1 MLMPLKNS
9 RTGWPSVSP
18 VTYST
23 PLMIRLLRFFRAAL
37 SSVHSGLNP
46 DITAVRLVVSIL
58 SSASSRLMVLNN
70 RPPNATVK
78 PTIKPSL
85 YLTAT
90 SPRDDRQ
97 SWREPDFR
105 YVSVRKFYHTIVRT
119 HEMDGGRISDTRPP
133 CRRGAA
139 SDCSSARAIGCPQG
153 PPHQGEPRADASAAG
168 SSAALWDEAAVGC
181 VQKNRGETN
190 IANNKTVP
198 EEDFADRM

>member
-1 MLMPLKNS
+1 MPLKNS

-58 SSASSRLMVLNN
+58 SSARDRLMVLNN
-70 RPPNATVK
+70 VPPNATVK

-85 YLTAT
+85 YLKAT

-119 HEMDGGRISDTRPP
+119 HDIDGGRIFDTRPP

-139 SDCSSARAIGCPQG
+139 SDCSSTRAIGCP
-153 PPHQGEPRADASAAG
+153 PRAAG
-168 SSAALWDEAAVGC
+168 SMPNTRGCFRCRPQRGTVGRSGLRLGAKKPRSD
-181 VQKNRGETN
+181 QHRE
-190 IANNKTVP
+190 
-198 EEDFADRM
+198 